1 MIIEDIGKRLEE
13 ERQRLGIKAVDVY
26 SELDIHQNT
35 YKNYEMGRREMPSS
49 LLVTLWNMGFDV
61 IYILTGQRIGDIAT
75 DVINNGESY
84 VPSYHQRLIHLPEI
98 MDLDNPSDRLLGAMY
113 HAEEALVQAGANA
126 NEDYDYKTL
135 ATLGLGLIDTVK
147 RGNP

>member
-61 IYILTGQRIGDIAT
+61 IYILTGQRIGDVAA

-84 VPSYHQRLIHLPEI
+84 VPSYHQRLVHLPEV
-98 MDLDNPSDRLLGAMY
+98 MDLENPSDRLLAAMY
-113 HAEEALVQAGANA
+113 HAEEALVQAGASA

-147 RGNP
+147 RGNE

>member
-113 HAEEALVQAGANA
+113 HAEEALVQAGASA

-135 ATLGLGLIDTVK
+135 ATLGLGMIDTVK

>member
-1 MIIEDIGKRLEE
+1 MDSAKIGQRIID
-13 ERQRLGIKAVDVY
+13 ERTRLGMKSIDTANT
-26 SELDIHQNT
+26 LGIHQNT
-35 YKNYEMGRREMPSS
+35 FRNYESGKSDLPTSY
-49 LLVTLWNMGFDV
+49 LAKLWDAGLDAM
-61 IYILTGQRIGDIAT
+61 YILTGQRIGDVAA

-98 MDLDNPSDRLLGAMY
+98 MDLDNPSDRLLTAMY

-135 ATLGLGLIDTVK
+135 ATLGLGMIDTVK
-147 RGNP
+147 RGNT

>member
-135 ATLGLGLIDTVK
+135 ATLGMGLIDTVK
-147 RGNP
+147 

>member
-49 LLVTLWNMGFDV
+49 LLVTLWNMGFDAM
-61 IYILTGQRIGDIAT
+61 YILTGQRIGDIAT

-113 HAEEALVQAGANA
+113 HAEEALVQAGASA

-135 ATLGLGLIDTVK
+135 ATLGLGMIDTVK